1 MGCQICSIRISQ
13 TIKIKRLLMN
23 SISNTLRLIH
33 LILINNYILEEIH
46 VVVDLDNNR
55 FPSLKLLVLDLR
67 NTNLKTI
74 DPTSFHSLI
83 EGLLKLDL
91 SYISIKIISV
101 YMFQNLYKL
110 QILNL
115 ELNLISNL
123 HRISVL
129 SLNALVELRKLKV
142 LNLQNN
148 SISMSDRYSFSTL
161 SMLYKWGKEEVL
173 YKLDIRYC
181 QISK

>member
-1 MGCQICSIRISQ
+1 MGCQICCIRISQ

-23 SISNTLRLIH
+23 SISNTLRLIP
-33 LILINNYILEEIH
+33 LILINNYILEEI
-46 VVVDLDNNR
+46 VVDLDNNR
-55 FPSLKLLVLDLR
+55 LPSLKLLVLDLR

-74 DPTSFHSLI
+74 DPTSFHSLM

-91 SYISIKIISV
+91 SYNSIKIISD

-123 HRISVL
+123 HGVSVL
-129 SLNALVELRKLKV
+129 SLNTMVELCKLKV
-142 LNLQNN
+142 LNLRNN
-148 SISMSDRYSFSTL
+148 SISMIDRYSFSTL
-161 SMLYKWGKEEVL
+161 SMLYKWGEEEVL
-173 YKLDIRYC
+173 YKLYIRYC

>member
-1 MGCQICSIRISQ
+1 MSCQICCIRISQ

-23 SISNTLRLIH
+23 SISNTLRLIP
-33 LILINNYILEEIH
+33 LILINNYILEEI
-46 VVVDLDNNR
+46 VVDLDNNR
-55 FPSLKLLVLDLR
+55 LPSLKLLVLDLR

-74 DPTSFHSLI
+74 DPTSFHSLM

-91 SYISIKIISV
+91 SYNLIKIISD

-115 ELNLISNL
+115 KHNLISNL
-123 HRISVL
+123 HGISVL
-129 SLNALVELRKLKV
+129 SL
-142 LNLQNN
+142 NN
-148 SISMSDRYSFSTL
+148 SISMSDGHSFSTL
-161 SMLYKWGKEEVL
+161 LYKWGKEEVVL

>member
-1 MGCQICSIRISQ
+1 MGCQICCIRISQ

-33 LILINNYILEEIH
+33 LILIDNYIEEI
-46 VVVDLDNNR
+46 VVDLDNNR

-67 NTNLKTI
+67 NTNLKAI
-74 DPTSFHSLI
+74 DPTSFHSLM

-91 SYISIKIISV
+91 SYNSIKIISD

-123 HRISVL
+123 DGISVL
-129 SLNALVELRKLKV
+129 SLNALRKLKV
-142 LNLQNN
+142 LK
-148 SISMSDRYSFSTL
+148 ST
-161 SMLYKWGKEEVL
+161 K
-173 YKLDIRYC
+173 
-181 QISK
+181 